1 MAGMDMPRRPVE
13 KIPSRDFVP
22 AHCPWPDCSEH
33 GPGPRTTRYRFHR
46 HGYYTRACAPHRIPR
61 FRCLACKATFSRQ
74 TFSTTYYAKRPKLLP
89 LIAAQL
95 QASAAL
101 RQIGRT
107 LGCTHAT
114 VGRALARL
122 GRHCMLLL
130 ARALVEIGT
139 VREPVV
145 IDHFGSFELT
155 QDLPFSVGTAVGHRS
170 WFVYALDP
178 AVHERSGRIT
188 PMQRERLARRK
199 ERSRE
204 GGFQGSFSR
213 LLDVLAE
220 LAPIERLHL
229 HTDGHMSYR
238 RALQE
243 HSAREAFRHL
253 AVPNPVRGARG
264 APPSREARLRDARMY
279 ASDNLHKLVRHTAK
293 HHTRETIAFPRRLN
307 AALERGFVLA
317 IWRDFV
323 KGRSERKPDRRT
335 PAMLLGLAE
344 EPWTWM
350 RVLGRRLFPSHVP
363 LHPSWVKLYRRDWT
377 TPELDR
383 NARHRLVQAF

>member
-1 MAGMDMPRRPVE
+1 MDMPRRPVE
-13 KIPSRDFVP
+13 KIPARDFVP
-22 AHCPWPDCSEH
+22 THCPWPDCSEH

-46 HGYYTRACAPHRIPR
+46 HGYYERKCAPHRIPR

-74 TFSTTYYAKRPKLLP
+74 TFSTTYYAKKPKLLP

-95 QASAAL
+95 QASSAL

-107 LGCTHAT
+107 LGCAHAT

-130 ARALVEIGT
+130 ARALVEVGT
-139 VREPVV
+139 LREPVV

-170 WFVYALDP
+170 WFLYALDP
-178 AVHERSGRIT
+178 AVHERSGRTT
-188 PMQRERLARRK
+188 PAQRERLARRK
-199 ERSRE
+199 ERPRE
-204 GGFQGSFSR
+204 GGFQGSFGR
-213 LLDVLAE
+213 LLDVLAD
-220 LAPIERLHL
+220 LAPAERLHL
-229 HTDGHMSYR
+229 HTDAHESYK
-238 RALQE
+238 RALRE
-243 HSAREAFRHL
+243 HPAREKFQHL
-253 AVPNPVRGARG
+253 AVPNPLRGPKG
-264 APPSREARLRDARMY
+264 SPSSEEARLRDAMMY
-279 ASDNLHKLVRHTAK
+279 ASDNLHKLLRHTAK

-307 AALERGFVLA
+307 AAFERGFVHA

-335 PAMLLGLAE
+335 PAMLLGLTD

-350 RVLGRRLFPSHVP
+350 QVLGRRLFPSHIR
-363 LHPSWVKLYRRDWT
+363 LHPSWARLYRRDWI
-377 TPELDR
+377 TPELVR
-383 NARHRLVQAF
+383 NSRHTLLRAF